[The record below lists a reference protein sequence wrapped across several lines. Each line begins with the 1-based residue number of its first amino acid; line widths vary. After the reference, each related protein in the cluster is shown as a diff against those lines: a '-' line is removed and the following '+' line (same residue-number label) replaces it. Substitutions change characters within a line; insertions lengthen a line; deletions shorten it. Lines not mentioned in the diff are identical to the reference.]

1 MLSELQKVRGNKSFR
16 DTVANLLE
24 LSAYFSLFNYGSGN
38 IVTFTGTY
46 SAPVHQGSGSVLE
59 IIGMQAKPFVH
70 SGTVTAVYGERS
82 GFNIDGGTVTD
93 ANAVYVEPMIEGTTA
108 ISGALTGVNITSS
121 NITAGLAANA
131 YGLYI
136 EDYSG
141 KATTNS

>member
-1 MLSELQKVRGNKSFR
+1 V
-16 DTVANLLE
+16 
-24 LSAYFSLFNYGSGN
+24 
-38 IVTFTGTY
+38 
-46 SAPVHQGSGSVLE
+46 
-59 IIGMQAKPFVH
+59 QAKAYVH
-70 SGTVTAVYGERS
+70 SGTVTVVHGERS

-93 ANAVYVEPMIEGTTA
+93 ASAVYVEPMIDGTTA

-141 KATTNS
+141 KATTDLSPEVQHHKIFSRDLSRLGMILRHQCMP